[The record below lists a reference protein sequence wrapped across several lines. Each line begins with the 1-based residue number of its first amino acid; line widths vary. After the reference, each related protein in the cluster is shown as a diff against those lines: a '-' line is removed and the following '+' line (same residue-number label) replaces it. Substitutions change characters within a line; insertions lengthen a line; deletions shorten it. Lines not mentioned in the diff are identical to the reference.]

1 MIFTFP
7 VSFVFFLSS
16 SHIEVFF
23 LPSNVDL
30 GETRNLAIFS
40 VDEKHYSCMSEIRNN
55 ALKRHTMHDHLINNS
70 KA

>member
-1 MIFTFP
+1 MIFTFL

>member
-1 MIFTFP
+1 MIFMFL

-55 ALKRHTMHDHLINNS
+55 VLKKPLPCMTI
-70 KA
+70 

>member
-1 MIFTFP
+1 MIFTFL

-40 VDEKHYSCMSEIRNN
+40 VDESITAVCLRSE
-55 ALKRHTMHDHLINNS
+55 TMH
-70 KA
+70 

>member
-1 MIFTFP
+1 MIFTFL

-40 VDEKHYSCMSEIRNN
+40 VDEMHYSCMTEIRNN
-55 ALKRHTMHDHLINNS
+55 VLKKPLPCMTI
-70 KA
+70 

>member
-1 MIFTFP
+1 MIFTFL

-40 VDEKHYSCMSEIRNN
+40 VDEKHYSFY
-55 ALKRHTMHDHLINNS
+55 D
-70 KA
+70 

>member
-1 MIFTFP
+1 MIFTFL

-40 VDEKHYSCMSEIRNN
+40 VDEKHYSCMPEIRTNV
-55 ALKRHTMHDHLINNS
+55 LKKPLSCMTI
-70 KA
+70 

>member
-1 MIFTFP
+1 MIFTFL

-40 VDEKHYSCMSEIRNN
+40 VDEKHYSFMTEIRTNV
-55 ALKRHTMHDHLINNS
+55 LKKPLSCMTI
-70 KA
+70 

>member
-1 MIFTFP
+1 MIFMFL

-40 VDEKHYSCMSEIRNN
+40 VDEKHYSCMFEIRNN
-55 ALKRHTMHDHLINNS
+55 VFKKTVL
-70 KA
+70 